1 MRMIP
6 FFYSILLY
14 AVVLNAPLLTINF
27 TTYNVYNILVSSRLH
42 QNAVERVDP
51 CHKRTVTIGEILRLD
66 FFLTSSGAEQGR
78 GVVQRCSPFLDKY
91 LKFKFIVSINSHYLD
106 LQ

>member
-1 MRMIP
+1 MIP

-14 AVVLNAPLLTINF
+14 APLLTINF

-78 GVVQRCSPFLDKY
+78 GVVQRCSPFLRSQVPVTN
-91 LKFKFIVSINSHYLD
+91 ICNSSL
-106 LQ
+106 

>member
-14 AVVLNAPLLTINF
+14 APLFSINF

-51 CHKRTVTIGEILRLD
+51 CHKRTVTIGENTEVG
-66 FFLTSSGAEQGR
+66 FLSNLQWCRAGQRRSATVFSLPEITSTG
-78 GVVQRCSPFLDKY
+78 DKY
-91 LKFKFIVSINSHYLD
+91 L
-106 LQ
+106 

>member
-6 FFYSILLY
+6 FFDSILLY
-14 AVVLNAPLLTINF
+14 AVVLNAPLLSINF

-78 GVVQRCSPFLDKY
+78 GVVQRCSPFLRSQVPVTN
-91 LKFKFIVSINSHYLD
+91 ICNSSL
-106 LQ
+106 